1 MHAHFIEKHYVVWSG
16 GKTYKPKRSI
26 ILYEVVVLQAD
37 GKHTQAEPVVNSPR

>member
-16 GKTYKPKRSI
+16 GKNIQAEKVYYPLRGGF
-26 ILYEVVVLQAD
+26 LQAD